1 MTLAEICFIIAAVA
15 FAVEALPMV
24 GNFTPIKLLPAGLAF
39 VAFGLALGTGLAGS
53 LGVTG
58 KVL

>member
-1 MTLAEICFIIAAVA
+1 MTLEELCFIAATVL

-24 GNFTPIKLLPAGLAF
+24 GNFTPIKLLPAGLALM
-39 VAFGLALGTGLAGS
+39 AFGFALGAGLAGS